1 MGGKGPVC
9 FRTSKSGAEMEYQDN
24 LYTKDR
30 GVATITINRVAAYNA
45 FRDKRKP
52 DFRKFE
58 K

>member
-1 MGGKGPVC
+1 
-9 FRTSKSGAEMEYQDN
+9 MEYQDN

-30 GVATITINRVAAYNA
+30 GVATIIINRVAAYNA